1 MIKVAP
7 RSVRQVRNLRTL
19 VSLFA
24 CYCGVLISVMAT
36 QKNTVILQVRR
47 FSNSSGKGDGH
58 DETTSI
64 RASGFSVGRK
74 RGL

>member
-1 MIKVAP
+1 
-7 RSVRQVRNLRTL
+7 
-19 VSLFA
+19 
-24 CYCGVLISVMAT
+24 MAT

-58 DETTSI
+58 DETTAI
-64 RASGFSVGRK
+64 RASGVSVGRK